1 MDRPLNYRLT
11 LLFCTALFFLG
22 WWFISFGKKTTLVLG
37 EIPFPADNPPTKD
50 KIELGRQLFFDK
62 RLSDDNSIA
71 CASCHLPEKA
81 FTDGK
86 RFSNGVRGGKTMR
99 NTPSILNSAYLPRLM
114 YDGQLTSLE
123 LQMLVPLQD
132 HTEMASDMR
141 QLVMELRA
149 DPIYAAAAKRVFNR
163 PFDAY
168 VLTRSIASYERS
180 LVAQNSPF
188 DRYMQGDERA
198 LTASQKRG
206 WNLFQ
211 NKLYCVKC
219 HTPPHFTNY
228 RNECNG
234 LYTDYG
240 ADQGRYRINWKET
253 EKGVFKTPSL
263 RNVAL
268 TAPYMHDG
276 SKKTLLDVLR
286 HYEKGGERH
295 PNQSV
300 FIHAFALSAEN
311 EKDLINFFNSLTDTT
326 YLRESL

>member
-1 MDRPLNYRLT
+1 MDRSINYRST
-11 LLFCTALFFLG
+11 LLFCTALFLLG
-22 WWFISFGKKTTLVLG
+22 WWFTGFEKKSTLVLG
-37 EIPFPADNPPTKD
+37 KMTFPADNPPTKD

-62 RLSDDNSIA
+62 RLSVDNSIA
-71 CASCHLPEKA
+71 CASCHIPEKA

-86 RFSNGVRGGKTMR
+86 RFSTGVRGGKTMR
-99 NTPSILNSAYLPRLM
+99 NTPTILNSAYLPRLM

-132 HTEMASDMR
+132 HSEMASNLR
-141 QLVMELRA
+141 QLVLELRA
-149 DPIYAAAAKRVFNR
+149 DPIYAAAAKRIFNR
-163 PFDAY
+163 PFDAF

-180 LVAQNSPF
+180 LLAQNSPF
-188 DRYMQGDERA
+188 DRYMQGDKSA

-206 WNLFQ
+206 WDLFQ

-228 RNECNG
+228 RNQSNG
-234 LYTDYG
+234 LYKDYG
-240 ADQGRYRINWKET
+240 SDQGRYRIDWKAS
-253 EKGVFKTPSL
+253 EKGVFKVPSL

-276 SKKTLLDVLR
+276 SKKSLWEVLR

-295 PNQSV
+295 ANQSKTIRP
-300 FIHAFALSAEN
+300 FQLSAKN
-311 EKDLINFFNSLTDTT
+311 EKDLINFFKSLTDTT